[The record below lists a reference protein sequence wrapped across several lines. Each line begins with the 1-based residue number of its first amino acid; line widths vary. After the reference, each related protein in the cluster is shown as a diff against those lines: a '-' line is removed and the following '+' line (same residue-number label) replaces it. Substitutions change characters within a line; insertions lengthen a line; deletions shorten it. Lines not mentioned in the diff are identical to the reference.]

1 MEWNIKGHEW
11 AAQLLQQHIAS
22 DQVRHAYLFTGPP
35 GVGRRTLALRFAQA
49 INCTQPPA
57 LGEPCGTC
65 RMCTHMARMQQ
76 TDMSIVQAEE
86 AGKTIKVD
94 QVRDLQHSLS
104 LTPYEAK
111 FRTAFLLD
119 FQNATESAQNALLKT
134 LEEAPSRVILFVTA
148 DAAENLLPTI
158 VSRCEVLRMRPM
170 ALQQLEDSLQSDWSL
185 PADEARSLSH
195 ISGGRPGYALRLH
208 QDADLLAQRRQWIG
222 EMLQLLS
229 SNRRQRFTYAMQFSA
244 KAKKK
249 KQIEKPE
256 QRRLFQTWLSLWRD
270 VMLTASGAD
279 HLPLVNLEHTAQI
292 KNIADELGWQAA
304 SEYTAAL
311 ENTLGLLD
319 RNANRQLLTEV
330 LLLDWPRVTLS

>member
-11 AAQLLQQHIAS
+11 AVQLLQQHIVS
-22 DQVRHAYLFTGPP
+22 GQVRHAYLFTGPP

-57 LGEPCGTC
+57 PGVPCGTC
-65 RMCTHMARMQQ
+65 RMCTHLERMQQ

-86 AGKTIKVD
+86 AGSTIKVD

-104 LTPYEAK
+104 LMPYEASY
-111 FRTAFLLD
+111 RTAFLLN
-119 FQNATESAQNALLKT
+119 FQDATESAQNALLKT

-158 VSRCEVLRMRPM
+158 VSRCEVMRLRPM
-170 ALQQLEDSLQSDWSL
+170 ALQQLEDTLQSGWSL
-185 PADEARSLSH
+185 PADEAHRLAHLSN
-195 ISGGRPGYALRLH
+195 GRPGYALRLH
-208 QDADLLAQRRQWIG
+208 QDPALLDQRQQWIE

-229 SNRRQRFTYAMQFSA
+229 SNRRQRFTYAAQFAS
-244 KAKKK
+244 KAKKT
-249 KQIEKPE
+249 IEKPE
-256 QRRLFQTWLSLWRD
+256 QRDIFQTWLTLWRD
-270 VMLTASGAD
+270 IMLSASGAD
-279 HLPLVNLEHTAQI
+279 LPLVNLEHADQI
-292 KNIADELGWQAA
+292 LTIASVLGWQTA
-304 SEYTAAL
+304 SKYTAAL
-311 ENTLGLLD
+311 EDTLDLLD